1 MQPNLDLSME
11 SLIKACKGNVKALPS
26 FMVHDNAAWP
36 WPDSVKLDGKNRIHM
51 RRSTFLRTVSE
62 DLPVRAG
69 IWHGIDVQEFHLE
82 LEAHHLGG
90 GADQQK
96 YVGHKQSRALVMA
109 DKYGRPL
116 GDLDHGDA
124 ALESNGVT
132 QSELD
137 DSRNEIDGPARGVAS
152 TFLSASND
160 G

>member
-1 MQPNLDLSME
+1 MKPNLDLSME

-36 WPDSVKLDGKNRIHM
+36 WVGSVKLDSKNRIHM

-90 GADQQK
+90 GVDQQK
-96 YVGHKQSRALVMA
+96 EVGHKQSRALVMA
-109 DKYGRPL
+109 DKHGRPL
-116 GDLDHGDA
+116 GDIDHGDA
-124 ALESNGVT
+124 AGYGLLGMGEFAALGGYDKLPPGQNMA
-132 QSELD
+132 
-137 DSRNEIDGPARGVAS
+137 DGA
-152 TFLSASND
+152 FDMFN
-160 G
+160 